1 MADPKSPLPSS
12 ADAPRATTGTI
23 TFPCPNGHRISVPAK
38 LAGKRG
44 ACSKC
49 GTAVVIPP
57 VSVAITAPASPPAG
71 RPAQAPGDVFVAGG
85 DPQSGEEGTITLKS
99 PPKSPPAW
107 PAALTVPP
115 ATGLPGPLGAAPP
128 VAAASVAP
136 VGAGP
141 GPAGRPPGAGG
152 LEPGGQERDAATAN
166 AAALVANP
174 TALLVARLW
183 GERDHGGIVELHL
196 VGGSVIL
203 PEWYEPAWSQGS
215 HGLFASQAAD
225 GSVTLTAVAW
235 DSIQKVVV
243 RQVEGLP
250 DGMFE

>member
-1 MADPKSPLPSS
+1 MPDPKPPE
-12 ADAPRATTGTI
+12 AAAATI
-23 TFPCPNGHRISVPAK
+23 VFQCPNGHRISVPAK

-57 VSVAITAPASPPAG
+57 ATPPAPSAPVPAGASPL
-71 RPAQAPGDVFVAGG
+71 DVLAAGG
-85 DPQSGEEGTITLKS
+85 ESLSGDEGTITLKS
-99 PPKSPPAW
+99 P
-107 PAALTVPP
+107 VPW
-115 ATGLPGPLGAAPP
+115 
-128 VAAASVAP
+128 VAP
-136 VGAGP
+136 VGG
-141 GPAGRPPGAGG
+141 PPGAFPHPPTATGAIPPSG
-152 LEPGGQERDAATAN
+152 PAERH
-166 AAALVANP
+166 AAADPEDRTPRPVEGWGPGVLPMVTGGENA
-174 TALLVARLW
+174 TALLLARLW
-183 GERDHGGIVELHL
+183 AERDHGGVVELHL

-203 PEWYEPAWSQGS
+203 PEWYEPRWSLGT

-235 DSIQKVVV
+235 DSVQKVVV

>member
-71 RPAQAPGDVFVAGG
+71 RPAQAPGDLFVAGG

-99 PPKSPPAW
+99 PPAW
-107 PAALTVPP
+107 AAALTVPP
-115 ATGLPGPLGAAPP
+115 ATGLPGAP
-128 VAAASVAP
+128 VAATSVAP
-136 VGAGP
+136 AGAGQP
-141 GPAGRPPGAGG
+141 GAAGRLPGTGG
-152 LEPGGQERDAATAN
+152 GVEPGGQGRDAAIAN
-166 AAALVANP
+166 GAALVANP
-174 TALLVARLW
+174 MALLVARLW
-183 GERDHGGIVELHL
+183 AERDHGGIVELHL

>member
-1 MADPKSPLPSS
+1 MPDPKSA
-12 ADAPRATTGTI
+12 ADGSRPTGGTI
-23 TFPCPNGHRISVPAK
+23 TFVCPNGHKISVPAK

-49 GTAVVIPP
+49 GTAVVIPAASVAVSTP
-57 VSVAITAPASPPAG
+57 VSAPAG
-71 RPAQAPGDVFVAGG
+71 RGPAGPDDVLAAGG
-85 DPQSGEEGTITLKS
+85 DTQPGDEGTITLKA
-99 PPKSPPAW
+99 PPAW
-107 PAALTVPP
+107 PAAPS
-115 ATGLPGPLGAAPP
+115 PP
-128 VAAASVAP
+128 VAVAP
-136 VGAGP
+136 PLSPSTQAQTP
-141 GPAGRPPGAGG
+141 PQIAGPAGPAAG
-152 LEPGGQERDAATAN
+152 N
-166 AAALVANP
+166 AAAGDRSPLEGSGGAAGLEIGKGTVVANP
-174 TALLVARLW
+174 MALLVARLW
-183 GERDHGGIVELHL
+183 AERDHGGIVELHL

-203 PEWYEPAWSQGS
+203 PEWYEPTWSQGS

>member
-1 MADPKSPLPSS
+1 MADPKSPQP
-12 ADAPRATTGTI
+12 APGDGSRSPAAMI
-23 TFPCPNGHRISVPAK
+23 TFSCPNGHRISVPAK

-57 VSVAITAPASPPAG
+57 TSVTITAPSAPSAG
-71 RPAQAPGDVFVAGG
+71 RPAVPPIEDFAAGG
-85 DPQSGEEGTITLKS
+85 DHHGGEDGTITLKA
-99 PPKSPPAW
+99 PPAW
-107 PAALTVPP
+107 PPTLAAV
-115 ATGLPGPLGAAPP
+115 PP
-128 VAAASVAP
+128 VAAPTGATAPPSGSGPASSPSVQ
-136 VGAGP
+136 AGP
-141 GPAGRPPGAGG
+141 TARAAGGSQEGSGGAGG
-152 LEPGGQERDAATAN
+152 DLAAQT
-166 AAALVANP
+166 LVANP

-183 GERDHGGIVELHL
+183 AERDHGGIVELHL

>member
-1 MADPKSPLPSS
+1 MPDPKNPPPPADAAGAS
-12 ADAPRATTGTI
+12 ADRAAAAPI
-23 TFPCPNGHRISVPAK
+23 VFQCPNGHRISVPAK

-57 VSVAITAPASPPAG
+57 ASTLPPKPPAAA
-71 RPAQAPGDVFVAGG
+71 RPEVAPSDTVVGG
-85 DPQSGEEGTITLKS
+85 EEPAAADEGTITLKS
-99 PPKSPPAW
+99 PVAWRPPAEV
-107 PAALTVPP
+107 AAEAPVAGAAEPRAGAEPSGEEPP
-115 ATGLPGPLGAAPP
+115 APPPSGGP
-128 VAAASVAP
+128 V
-136 VGAGP
+136 
-141 GPAGRPPGAGG
+141 
-152 LEPGGQERDAATAN
+152 N
-166 AAALVANP
+166 A

-183 GERDHGGIVELHL
+183 AERDHGGIVELHL

-203 PEWYEPAWSQGS
+203 PEWYEPRWSLGS

-235 DSIQKVVV
+235 DSVQKVIV

>member
-1 MADPKSPLPSS
+1 MADQKSPLPSS

-57 VSVAITAPASPPAG
+57 ASVAITAPASPPAG
-71 RPAQAPGDVFVAGG
+71 RPAQAPGDAFVAGG

-107 PAALTVPP
+107 PAALSVPP
-115 ATGLPGPLGAAPP
+115 ATGLTEALVAAP
-128 VAAASVAP
+128 VAATSVAP
-136 VGAGP
+136 VGAGL

-152 LEPGGQERDAATAN
+152 VEPGGLGRDAATAN
-166 AAALVANP
+166 GSALVDNS

-183 GERDHGGIVELHL
+183 AERDHGGIVELHL